1 MLRIEHATLNLGGK
15 TLFRDF
21 DLHVDAGE
29 LVCLTG
35 ESGCGKTSLLKAVMG
50 FVALNEGSVTVNGWR
65 LGLKTVAQIR
75 QFTAY
80 VPQELSLPHETV
92 EEMVR
97 MPFDLKANKHIAFS
111 KKRLWHYW
119 DMLGLSHDLYESKT
133 SYLSGGQRQRI
144 LLSVGALLGRKLI
157 MADEPTSALDTDS
170 MKRVI
175 AFFRELVAEGA
186 AVLTVSHDRDFMAG
200 CDRVVRL

>member
-15 TLFRDF
+15 TLLRDF
-21 DLHVDAGE
+21 NLHVGAGE
-29 LVCLTG
+29 MVCLTG
-35 ESGCGKTSLLKAVMG
+35 ESGCGKTSLLKSVLG
-50 FVALNEGSVTVNGWR
+50 FITLDEGSVTVNGWR
-65 LGLKTVAQIR
+65 MGLKTVAQIR

-92 EEMVR
+92 KEMVR

-111 KKRLWHYW
+111 RKQMWHYW

-144 LLSVGALLGRKLI
+144 LLSVCALLGRKLI
-157 MADEPTSALDTDS
+157 MADEPTSALDADS
-170 MKRVI
+170 MKRVV
-175 AFFRELVAEGA
+175 AFFRELASEGA
-186 AVLTVSHDRDFMAG
+186 AILSVSHDRDFMAS
-200 CDRVVRL
+200 CDRIVRL

>member
-21 DLHVDAGE
+21 DLHVGAGE
-29 LVCLTG
+29 MVCLTG
-35 ESGCGKTSLLKAVMG
+35 ESGCGKTSLLKSVLG
-50 FVALNEGSVTVNGWR
+50 FITLNEGSVTVNGWR
-65 LGLKTVAQIR
+65 MGLKTVAQIR

-92 EEMVR
+92 KEMVR

-111 KKRLWHYW
+111 RKQMWHYW

-144 LLSVGALLGRKLI
+144 LLSVCALLGRKLI
-157 MADEPTSALDTDS
+157 MADEPTSALDADS
-170 MKRVI
+170 MKRVV
-175 AFFRELVAEGA
+175 AFFRELASEGTA
-186 AVLTVSHDRDFMAG
+186 ILLVSHDRDFMAS
-200 CDRVVRL
+200 CDRIIRL